1 MGSERTDAIN
11 ALING
16 QARRTSFY
24 YVNTQ
29 VAERNGIS
37 RHKTVVGDNFIRI
50 MPPMDPKGP
59 WAMKVSI
66 HQHIGP
72 DDATFL
78 CLKEMFGKPCAV
90 CELIEA
96 MKSSNADE
104 KSIKV
109 LFPRKRYLMFIYDV
123 QSEATVAKGLLWYDA
138 PGQLVDNIA
147 GLSRDKRTRKIID
160 VCDPVEGRDIEF
172 VRKGSGLNTEYGSF
186 NLAQT
191 DPVPPEWYKNVPNF
205 VDVLLIPTYEQVLA
219 ELNGGIVQEQAP
231 AQAPIQTPTQAPIQ
245 EQALPQTP
253 AQAVTQQP
261 VPMQSADGCPVGPP
275 ISSTPEPEPTINEQA
290 PAQAP
295 VQEQVPA
302 QASRTFRGRPVTQD
316 NPQSGGAPVSANVEE
331 IRKKLEEIQRKRQQ
345 S

>member
-1 MGSERTDAIN
+1 MHKMGSERTDAIN
-11 ALING
+11 DLING

-37 RHKTVVGDNFIRI
+37 RHKSNVGDNFIRI

-59 WAMKVSI
+59 WAMKISV

-72 DDATFL
+72 DDATFI

-104 KSIKV
+104 KAIKV

-172 VRKGSGLNTEYGSF
+172 VRKGLGLNTEYGSF
-186 NLAQT
+186 NLTQT

-205 VDVLLIPTYEQVLA
+205 LDVLLIPTYEQVLA
-219 ELNGGIVQEQAP
+219 ELNGGVVQEQTPAQAPVQAPVQAPAQAAVQQPVPVQEQAP
-231 AQAPIQTPTQAPIQ
+231 TQA
-245 EQALPQTP
+245 
-253 AQAVTQQP
+253 AVQQP
-261 VPMQSADGCPVGPP
+261 VPIQSADGCPAGPP
-275 ISSTPEPEPTINEQA
+275 IPST
-290 PAQAP
+290 P
-295 VQEQVPA
+295 VQEQVPD

-316 NPQSGGAPVSANVEE
+316 TPQSSGAPVSANVEE

-345 S
+345 A